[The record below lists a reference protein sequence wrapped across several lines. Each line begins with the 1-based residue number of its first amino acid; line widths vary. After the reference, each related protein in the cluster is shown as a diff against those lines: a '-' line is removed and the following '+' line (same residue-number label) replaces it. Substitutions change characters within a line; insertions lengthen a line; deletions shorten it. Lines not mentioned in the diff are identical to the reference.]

1 MEQTTSIVS
10 IEKLVFGGLGLART
24 EWGVVFVSDVLPG
37 EKVTVVMDGTVGGQM
52 RAFPVAIIEASPR
65 RRKPPCAYYGACG
78 GCDLLHCSYE
88 LQLSSKKEMVSECLA
103 RIGKIRELPDMEV
116 IASPEFG
123 YRQRAQCKVD
133 GGRKTVGLYKRKSRE
148 VVAIRHCPLLMPA
161 LNALLARSEEMI
173 ASLPGSVDQIK
184 LVAGKDG
191 SVASSPALPG
201 LCSATTIVRAGR
213 FDFQVSGDSFF
224 QGNAY
229 LCEKLGIWARP
240 SVQGDCFADVY
251 GGVGFFSAFFHD
263 RFSSGVI
270 VDALE
275 QQVDLARSNLKDNG
289 ITNVASQVDTAERFL
304 LGSFSPAIDCL
315 IVDPPRQGLSASAR
329 EGILRRGP
337 ATILYVSC
345 NPSTQARDLG
355 VLLGRSGYFIDR
367 LALFDLY
374 PNTHH
379 VETAALLR
387 KR

>member
-1 MEQTTSIVS
+1 MIVF

-24 EWGVVFVSDVLPG
+24 DRGVVFVSDVLPG
-37 EKVTVVMDGTVGGQM
+37 EKVNVVVDGTAGGQM
-52 RAFPVAIIEASPR
+52 HAFPAQIVEASPL

-103 RIGKIRELPDMEV
+103 RIGKIRELPDMEM

-123 YRQRAQCKVD
+123 YRQRAQFKVD
-133 GGRKTVGLYKRKSRE
+133 GGRKSVGLYKRKSRE
-148 VVAIRHCPLLMPA
+148 VVAIPHCPLLRPA
-161 LNALLARSEEMI
+161 LNTLLARSEEMI
-173 ASLPGSVDQIK
+173 ALLPGGVDQIK
-184 LVAGKDG
+184 LIEGRHG
-191 SVASSPALPG
+191 SVASSPVLPG
-201 LCSATTIVRAGR
+201 LCSATTIVSVGS

-224 QGNAY
+224 QGNSY
-229 LCEKLGIWARP
+229 LCEKLGAWARP

-251 GGVGFFSAFFHD
+251 GGVGFFSAFLHD
-263 RFSSGVI
+263 LFSSGVI
-270 VDALE
+270 VDDVE
-275 QQVDLARSNLKDNG
+275 QQVDLARRNLKDNG
-289 ITNVASQVDTAERFL
+289 ITNVTSQVDTAERFL
-304 LGSFSPAIDCL
+304 VGPFSRAIDCL
-315 IVDPPRQGLSASAR
+315 IVDPPRQGLSAGAR

-355 VLLGRSGYFIDR
+355 VLLESGGYFVDR
-367 LALFDLY
+367 MALFDLY